1 MSKGLGST
9 GLERGWILILA
20 GVLLIAALWTM
31 FSYGGYGA
39 LEGFALGTVLAAA
52 SVGLLIVVG
61 FVGLGVQRTVTDKRI
76 RYLALAVAAGVFF
89 FSSQIREQFNFEI
102 YPMSMAGGVEGAS
115 SPFIWVLL
123 LGGLLVYIVY
133 EASGI
138 KWR

>member
-20 GVLLIAALWTM
+20 GVLLVAALWTM

-52 SVGLLIVVG
+52 SVGLIIVIG
-61 FVGLGVQRTVTDKRI
+61 FVALGVQRTVVDKRI

-89 FSSQIREQFNFEI
+89 FSSQIRDQFNFQV
-102 YPMSMAGGVEGAS
+102 YPLSMAESVQGVD
-115 SPFIWVLL
+115 SPFIWVIL
-123 LGGLLVYIVY
+123 LGGLLLYIAFK
-133 EASGI
+133 ASKI
-138 KWR
+138 QWR

>member
-20 GVLLIAALWTM
+20 AVLLIAALWTM

-39 LEGFALGTVLAAA
+39 LQGFALGTVLAAA

-61 FVGLGVQRTVTDKRI
+61 FVALGVQRTVTDKRI

-102 YPMSMAGGVEGAS
+102 YPMSMAGSVEGVN

-123 LGGLLVYIVY
+123 LGVLLLLVLSYARKIH
-133 EASGI
+133 
-138 KWR
+138 WR